1 MYIIGIP
8 GLSLAGIL
16 ILVQPVVLI
25 IYAALSMMK
34 WMYKKGDISKIQY
47 KEMLRLCSP
56 FLDTSGL
63 MPEVVFLLAEH
74 SAL

>member
-1 MYIIGIP
+1 MKNKIMAFIKEDKDT
-8 GLSLAGIL
+8 A
-16 ILVQPVVLI
+16 
-25 IYAALSMMK
+25 YATLSMMK

-63 MPEVVFLLAEH
+63 MPEVVFCLQSTLLYDNI
-74 SAL
+74 